1 MGRGREARRN
11 RGPRSAVH
19 RCALHRVRDT
29 RLRRQRHRLHQRWFR
44 QGQFNVRIDKTF
56 PLEAVVEAHRYLEK
70 AGHIGKVVAG
80 GLISRR
86 T

>member
-29 RLRRQRHRLHQRWFR
+29 RYAGSATVFINDGFAK
-44 QGQFNVRIDKTF
+44 GQFNVRIDKTF

-70 AGHIGKVVAG
+70 AGHIGKVVLAV
-80 GLISRR
+80 
-86 T
+86 